1 MFNFLEAA
9 ITRSRTSLLLL
20 FMIVLAGLIA
30 RAAIPVEG
38 DPEIE
43 VPFFVITVVNEGIS
57 PEDAERLLVMPL
69 EIALRQVEGI
79 EELNALPLKTLRQSW
94 WSSMPALT

>member
-1 MFNFLEAA
+1 MFNFLEAS

-57 PEDAERLLVMPL
+57 PEDAEQIGRAHV
-69 EIALRQVEGI
+69 
-79 EELNALPLKTLRQSW
+79 
-94 WSSMPALT
+94 